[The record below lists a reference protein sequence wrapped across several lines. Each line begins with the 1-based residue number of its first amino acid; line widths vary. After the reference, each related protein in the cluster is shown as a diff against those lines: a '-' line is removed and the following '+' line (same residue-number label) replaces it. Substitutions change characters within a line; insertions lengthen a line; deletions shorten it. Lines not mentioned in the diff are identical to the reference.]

1 MRVRISPDTQL
12 YMEDEVLVSSA
23 VVYKSRAGKNSW
35 LLVKTGD
42 EQWQLPKGV
51 VRRTESSVRAA
62 IRTLSEMAGIRGRII
77 EEVGKSSV
85 RSGKGS
91 KALVRRTIYYLMQQ
105 RGKDGIEATA
115 RVVWVNPNN
124 IRGKVKS
131 ATERKMLVEAR
142 KLLSEWQ
149 KDSRNH

>member
-1 MRVRISPDTQL
+1 
-12 YMEDEVLVSSA
+12 MEDEVLVSSA
-23 VVYKSRAGKNSW
+23 VVYKNRGGKNSW
-35 LLVKTGD
+35 LLVKSG
-42 EQWQLPKGV
+42 EEEWQLPKSV

-91 KALVRRTIYYLMQQ
+91 KALIRRTIFYLMQQ
-105 RGKDGIEATA
+105 RGKDGIEGTA
-115 RVVWVNPNN
+115 RVVWVDPKN

-149 KDSRNH
+149 KDSRNR